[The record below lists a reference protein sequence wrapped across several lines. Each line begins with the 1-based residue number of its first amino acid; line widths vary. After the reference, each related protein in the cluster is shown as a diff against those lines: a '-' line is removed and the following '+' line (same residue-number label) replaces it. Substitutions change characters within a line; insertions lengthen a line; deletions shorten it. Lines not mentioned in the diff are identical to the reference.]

1 MSVGLVLPPGSRT
14 RANNLVVP
22 FQEMDLTAHPY
33 SVQEGTEEFYALFRR
48 RYGEP
53 KPEFYPFTDVS
64 GSHASDFDAILRH
77 IAQYDP
83 TFFATM
89 GLGNTGD
96 GTGVPTEEEIHDAQ
110 YARGV
115 GVVLFARADMV
126 GPRPEPPAP
135 PVPPIPPVIPPVE
148 PPVPPG
154 GPTIP
159 EPPLPPF
166 FFNDKAETAFTVGG
180 VVGFAMGLG
189 SCITGM
195 SRERGGFILLGIIL
209 IIIGFGIGALISSR
223 VLPKDIKKVET
234 KSEFPRVKELIKEGW
249 SVGEKP
255 PGVQ

>member
-166 FFNDKAETAFTVGG
+166 FFNDKAETAFNDLVNIAGKTNPFVYFIG
-180 VVGFAMGLG
+180 VA
-189 SCITGM
+189 
-195 SRERGGFILLGIIL
+195 RRGNIRSLVNWIRSMEDF
-209 IIIGFGIGALISSR
+209 
-223 VLPKDIKKVET
+223 V
-234 KSEFPRVKELIKEGW
+234 SEIEIYRNRYFSL
-249 SVGEKP
+249 
-255 PGVQ
+255 